1 MRFRQ
6 EPIAIVAD
14 IEAMFYQVSVEP
26 KDCDAFR
33 FLWWENN
40 DPQETPT
47 EYRMSK
53 HVFGATSSPSCANFC
68 LKKTASTY
76 GKEFDPKV
84 AETIQRN
91 MYVDDLM
98 KSVGTTEIAIKLV
111 KQLRELLKKG
121 GFRLTK
127 WLSNDREVLAEIPEN
142 ERASSVVSL
151 EIDDLPTECALG
163 VKWNVETDKFV
174 WEVHEETQ

>member
-1 MRFRQ
+1 
-6 EPIAIVAD
+6 
-14 IEAMFYQVSVEP
+14 MFYQVSIEP
-26 KDCDAFR
+26 KDFDAFR

-40 DPQETPT
+40 DPQVTPT
-47 EYRMSK
+47 EYGMLK

-76 GKEFDPKV
+76 EKEFDPKV

-91 MYVDDLM
+91 MYLDDLM
-98 KSVGTTEIAIKLV
+98 KSVGMTEIAIKLV

-142 ERASSVVSL
+142 ERASLLARRLTIFPQNVLL
-151 EIDDLPTECALG
+151 ELNGRLRLT
-163 VKWNVETDKFV
+163 KFV
-174 WEVHEETQ
+174 WEVHEETLALARKEQ